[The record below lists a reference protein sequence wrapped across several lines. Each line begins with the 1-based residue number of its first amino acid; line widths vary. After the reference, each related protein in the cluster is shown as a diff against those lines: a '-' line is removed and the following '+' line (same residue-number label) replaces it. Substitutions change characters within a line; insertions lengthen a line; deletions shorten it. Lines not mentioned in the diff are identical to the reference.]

1 MANTGTALQGDA
13 LGRWER
19 RYDPSASGRNLTS
32 HWAGPY
38 RATTQSLIEAKG
50 HCSAH
55 RPEQDEPKGPGGGL
69 ETVSPGTGLI

>member
-19 RYDPSASGRNLTS
+19 R
-32 HWAGPY
+32 WAGPY

-69 ETVSPGTGLI
+69 ETVSLGTGLI

>member
-19 RYDPSASGRNLTS
+19 RKSPYGDYTGDS
-32 HWAGPY
+32 WAGPY